1 MIPDED
7 HSEPSDSEESGPAAA
22 QALSAVDNAV
32 LAQQATVL
40 LSQLH
45 EDAVWDVLV
54 AAKANFAEALAAVQV
69 GPNKLLSRHKKVCD
83 GASCSPVEAQ
93 QASVLR
99 RHTLQRYYLQSK

>member
-1 MIPDED
+1 M
-7 HSEPSDSEESGPAAA
+7 AA
-22 QALSAVDNAV
+22 QALPAAENAV

-69 GPNKLLSRHKKVCD
+69 GPSTQPDLQSKAHK
-83 GASCSPVEAQ
+83 GASCIPGVAQ
-93 QASVLR
+93 QAPVLPR
-99 RHTLQRYYLQSK
+99 QV